1 MEKTA
6 VGSRLQFLRLQS
18 LQSMHLMVR
27 NPPEVEGCSLTGKVC
42 QFLKKLHL
50 MILMSYQSNCPNQDP
65 RGIPNMKSKAPL
77 LETPVQSVESDRNAV
92 ISPGPTARPR
102 DAGKRFL
109 TIFGPTPTTA
119 MALLCSWYSDA
130 EPWAKKMLQLSYATE
145 GDQSIGFW
153 SYVGASNMLQILRSW
168 KVFGFIFS
176 LFCSLHISKW
186 RTFSWPRLGL
196 LICRRET

>member
-42 QFLKKLHL
+42 QFLKKSHL

-92 ISPGPTARPR
+92 ISPGPTAQPR

-130 EPWAKKMLQLSYATE
+130 EP
-145 GDQSIGFW
+145 
-153 SYVGASNMLQILRSW
+153 
-168 KVFGFIFS
+168 
-176 LFCSLHISKW
+176 
-186 RTFSWPRLGL
+186 
-196 LICRRET
+196 